1 MRNTLL
7 DIIHSHPEHEK
18 DETHYLCVY
27 RRHQCYGGPEEGGW
41 WYDRDVLESHIAF
54 PSREVA
60 EKWLEKAKALAEDI
74 NRSEAPQRHTAM
86 ASLPDIETAYHPE
99 GFIPRGWGDGGEV
112 WVAIEKTLGAS
123 DNSKEPR
130 PHYE

>member
-7 DIIHSHPEHEK
+7 DLIRSHPNHTK
-18 DETHYLCVY
+18 DETHYLSVY

-41 WYDRDVLESHIAF
+41 WYDRDQLESHIAF
-54 PSREVA
+54 PSRFQA
-60 EKWLEKAKALAEDI
+60 EKWLEEAEALAEKI
-74 NRSEAPQRHTAM
+74 NHAEAPNRHQRM
-86 ASLPDIETAYHPE
+86 ALLPDIETAYHPE
-99 GFIPRGWGDGGEV
+99 GFIPRGWDDGGKV
-112 WVAIEKTLGAS
+112 WVTIEQTLGAA